1 MSISSHKLCITRCLT
16 STTLEKE
23 FAPELLKE
31 LQDLEKQAVNHA
43 NEGRLQD
50 ALDVLN
56 QCITREPD
64 YASAYNNR

>member
-1 MSISSHKLCITRCLT
+1 MSFHALSGPISDNRF
-16 STTLEKE
+16 LEKE

-50 ALDVLN
+50 ALNVLD

>member
-1 MSISSHKLCITRCLT
+1 MSFHALSWPISDNQF
-16 STTLEKE
+16 LEKE

-50 ALDVLN
+50 ALNVLD